1 MKENPVVRILGAV
14 NPDDFGE
21 HLTAVCAA
29 QQVAAVRTATTQWV
43 LDGLLDPYELLR
55 ELLPWA
61 REEGTIVYLSRT
73 ERPAR
78 AFLFDLD
85 ATLTTCEFLDA
96 LAEELGIGDRTRNLT
111 RAAMDGKTDFGTS
124 YRTRLQ
130 LFAGTPLNRIDA
142 VVARLRLAA
151 GAEALCETLRRNGIR
166 TAIVTGGYARVGE
179 AVRQRLGMDALYATE
194 LAERDGKLTGRIVG
208 ELLDDAAKVW
218 ALDDFCAKNGCRRA
232 DCAAIGDGAND
243 LRMLAAAGHAVLY
256 SAAPTKPHRS
266 QPIAQILGLLN
277 L

>member
-1 MKENPVVRILGAV
+1 MKENPVVRISSAV
-14 NPDDFGE
+14 NPDDFGK

-29 QQVAAVRTATTQWV
+29 QQVATVRTTATQWM
-43 LDGLLDPYELLR
+43 LDGPLDPYELLR

-61 REEGTIVYLSRT
+61 REEGTLVYLSRT

-96 LAEELGIGDRTRNLT
+96 LAEELGIGDRTHNLT
-111 RAAMDGKTDFGTS
+111 RAAMDGKMDFGTS

-130 LFAGTPLNRIDA
+130 LFAGTPLDRINV
-142 VVARLRLAA
+142 VVAHLQLAE
-151 GAEALCETLRRNGIR
+151 GAEALCETLRRNGIP

-179 AVRQRLGMDALYATE
+179 AVRQRLGVDALYATKLE
-194 LAERDGKLTGRIVG
+194 ERDGILTGQIIG
-208 ELLDDAAKVW
+208 KLLDDAAKVQ
-218 ALDDFCAKNGCRRA
+218 ALDDFCAKNGCQRE

-256 SAAPTKPHRS
+256 SAAPTKPHRN
-266 QPIAQILGLLN
+266 QPIDRILGLLN
-277 L
+277 F